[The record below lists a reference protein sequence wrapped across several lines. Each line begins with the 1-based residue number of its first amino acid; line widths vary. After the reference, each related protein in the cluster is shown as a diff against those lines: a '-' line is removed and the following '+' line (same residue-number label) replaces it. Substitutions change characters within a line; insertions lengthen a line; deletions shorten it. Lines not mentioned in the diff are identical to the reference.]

1 MLCGWLCAGHGWCPH
16 QASANANST
25 PRLAIISR
33 WADRRFTGP
42 AINFG
47 YGDDIENGWFAHR
60 T

>member
-1 MLCGWLCAGHGWCPH
+1 MCAGHGWCPH

-47 YGDDIENGWFAHR
+47 YGDDIENGWSAHR
-60 T
+60 A